1 MTSTRFSIAFA
12 VGAMLLTVLII
23 WRDPFRLV
31 TLGGHGEV
39 VWWAF
44 WITMVTVTFTHAA
57 LLTIM
62 GLRYKTWQPVESA
75 LFDFI
80 AIDGLFWGTT
90 AWFIRGTASEFGVPL
105 VNVALAALMLVATV
119 RFNVMA
125 VRHYILS
132 SDGNRVPT

>member
-1 MTSTRFSIAFA
+1 MTHTRLSIAFA
-12 VGAMLLTVLII
+12 VGALLMAVII
-23 WRDPFRLV
+23 LWRDPFYLV
-31 TLGGHGEV
+31 TFGGHGEL

-44 WITMVTVTFTHAA
+44 WLTLITVTCTHAA

-80 AIDGLFWGTT
+80 CIDGLFWGTT
-90 AWFIRGTASEFGVPL
+90 AYFLRNTSSEYGVPL
-105 VNVALAALMLVATV
+105 INVALAALMLIATV

-125 VRHYILS
+125 VRHYLL
-132 SDGNRVPT
+132 GQGVPP